1 MQAKHA
7 VLELLDR
14 LPDDCS
20 FEDVLYHVY
29 VLQKFEAGARAER
42 EGQVVPHEDVFRE
55 LRRKWQADA
64 E

>member
-1 MQAKHA
+1 MQAKEA
-7 VLELLDR
+7 IRALLDR

-29 VLQKFEAGARAER
+29 VLQKFEEGAKAEER
-42 EGQVVPHEDVFRE
+42 GLVDPHEEVFRE
-55 LRRKWQADA
+55 LRRKWQPDA